1 MEQFVPRVGL
11 SARSAQ
17 SSASP
22 VALVGPCGAVGG
34 RSTGRSPSRC
44 WNGVEPPTLRL
55 AVIVDQAFSNVSY
68 SEPGVNQY
76 NDPARNCQYVP
87 RPGLMSQGEL
97 TTYCNSGGPSPPSD
111 TTWFEAAPS
120 RTSPP
125 ARPHRSTGEAG
136 HQLGVS
142 GEHRWDHLA
151 DRPAL
156 EGGSRTPASG
166 PRTTSVRENTGS
178 GDGAGTLR
186 CRSP

>member
-1 MEQFVPRVGL
+1 MEQFVPRVEL

-87 RPGLMSQGEL
+87 RPGLMTQAEL
-97 TTYCNSGGPSPPSD
+97 ITYCNSGGPLRHR
-111 TTWFEAAPS
+111 
-120 RTSPP
+120 RT
-125 ARPHRSTGEAG
+125 RR
-136 HQLGVS
+136 
-142 GEHRWDHLA
+142 
-151 DRPAL
+151 
-156 EGGSRTPASG
+156 GSRRHHPG
-166 PRTTSVRENTGS
+166 HHCRLDRTDPPGRQVINSV
-178 GDGAGTLR
+178 
-186 CRSP
+186 

>member
-87 RPGLMSQGEL
+87 RPGLMTQGEL
-97 TTYCNSGGPSPPSD
+97 TTYCNSGGPFATVGHDVVRGGTIPDITAGSTAPIHRGGRSSTRRERRAPMGSPGG
-111 TTWFEAAPS
+111 
-120 RTSPP
+120 P
-125 ARPHRSTGEAG
+125 A
-136 HQLGVS
+136 
-142 GEHRWDHLA
+142 
-151 DRPAL
+151 
-156 EGGSRTPASG
+156 
-166 PRTTSVRENTGS
+166 
-178 GDGAGTLR
+178 GAGGWIPYACQRTANHL
-186 CRSP
+186 ST